1 MSLERN
7 IERIAD
13 ALEAL
18 VRLKPAS
25 FLAAPAA
32 TEEAAPAPAPKAEKK
47 STNSQPKPEAAA
59 PAAAAPTD
67 TAAKVTIE
75 QLRAVGTQLISAG
88 KAEKMKALLSEYKV
102 EKLSALPETA
112 YVDVLAK
119 LQALAA

>member
-47 STNSQPKPEAAA
+47 SAKPEAAA

-88 KAEKMKALLSEYKV
+88 KAEKMKALLAEYKV